1 MEETGTYQSIL
12 YLDRIGRADKNRF
25 MVLRA
30 GSNYTMQPPG
40 LSAAENLQRENG
52 GYAGLHAALE
62 SLYIVGSAVIDE
74 IETHW
79 DRYEKAAPKPPGH
92 G

>member
-1 MEETGTYQSIL
+1 
-12 YLDRIGRADKNRF
+12 

-52 GYAGLHAALE
+52 GYAGMHAALE
-62 SLYIVGSAVIDE
+62 SLYIVGSRVIDE
-74 IETHW
+74 IEGHW
-79 DRYEKAAPKPPGH
+79 GRYEKTVPKAGAVSAVRP
-92 G
+92 